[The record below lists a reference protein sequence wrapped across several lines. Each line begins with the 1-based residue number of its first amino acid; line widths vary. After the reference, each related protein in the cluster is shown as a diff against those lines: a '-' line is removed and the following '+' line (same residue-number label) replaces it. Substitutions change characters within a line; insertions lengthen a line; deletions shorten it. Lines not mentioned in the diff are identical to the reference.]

1 MPKEV
6 SGQCAG
12 QRPDFSVTRNKGVG
26 QALGPDRQSPHRQGE
41 QSRLHRQETEEA
53 SPCVSR
59 FIRYTA
65 APHGVDIETLRQ
77 ELGHSDIT
85 TTQIYLRSANTRSD
99 GPPIP
104 HQ

>member
-1 MPKEV
+1 LDRIVNRLIDKANKAGYIVRKPKKPRH
-6 SGQCAG
+6 AF
-12 QRPDFSVTRNKGVG
+12 RDLYATRRH
-26 QALGPDRQSPHRQGE
+26 Q
-41 QSRLHRQETEEA
+41 
-53 SPCVSR
+53 
-59 FIRYTA
+59 
-65 APHGVDIETLRQ
+65 HGVDIETLRQ